1 MPTLLSAMT
10 RFILDLRDGNGYRW
24 QPLTTGCAMQQHV
37 RELHFS
43 AYHLFKSP
51 PQLFPMAFKIRAC
64 PTANFMT

>member
-10 RFILDLRDGNGYRW
+10 RLFWISRDANGYRW
-24 QPLTTGCAMQQHV
+24 QPLTTGCAMQQQV

-43 AYHLFKSP
+43 ACHLFNLP